1 MTSKR
6 SSALT
11 IGIAAT
17 LLWFGFLA
25 VYLGYNLRNV
35 AGLEPDAFGDFLAG
49 WFAPPAFFWL
59 MITVWLQRE
68 ELAAQREELARSTG
82 VLEAQAKASQVDL
95 LFGIDEFYAQRLS
108 YHLDHILTSSGLY
121 ASDAERDRT
130 WDLFS
135 RGNRL
140 IIARHLLNRLKQ
152 PGHETQVGLAFRA
165 TLAKGGLKAN
175 NLSHSLATYSRL
187 VEDYKR
193 KIADLG
199 EQPEETGFSEF
210 VEIADQFNAMQSEPP
225 PAGRP
230 PAASPTSVP
239 AKAP

>member
-1 MTSKR
+1 MPSKR
-6 SSALT
+6 SSAMT
-11 IGIAAT
+11 IGILAT
-17 LLWFGFLA
+17 VLWFGFLA
-25 VYLGYNLRNV
+25 IYLGYNLRDV
-35 AGLEPDAFGDFLAG
+35 SGLEPDAFGDFLAG

-68 ELAAQREELARSTG
+68 ELAAQREELARSTS

-108 YHLDHILTSSGLY
+108 YHLDHILSSSGLY
-121 ASDAERDRT
+121 ADDAERDRT

-140 IIARHLLNRLKQ
+140 IVARHLLNLLKQ
-152 PGHETQVGLAFRA
+152 PREEAEAKKAFQV
-165 TLAKGGLKAN
+165 TLAKGDLTAN
-175 NLSHSLATYSRL
+175 NLSHSLATYARL

-193 KIADLG
+193 KIAALG

-210 VEIADQFNAMQSEPP
+210 VDIADQLEAMQSDQ
-225 PAGRP
+225 
-230 PAASPTSVP
+230 
-239 AKAP
+239 

>member
-1 MTSKR
+1 MTSNR
-6 SSALT
+6 SSAMT

-17 LLWFGFLA
+17 VLWFGFLA
-25 VYLGYNLRNV
+25 VYLGYNLRDV
-35 AGLEPDAFGDFLAG
+35 FGLEPDAFGDFLAG

-68 ELAAQREELARSTG
+68 ELAAQREELARSTS

-121 ASDAERDRT
+121 DSDAQRDRT

-140 IIARHLLNRLKQ
+140 IIARHLLNMLKQ
-152 PGHETQVGLAFRA
+152 PGEEAEAREALQT
-165 TLAKGGLKAN
+165 TLAEGGLKAN
-175 NLSHSLATYSRL
+175 NLSHSLATYARL

-193 KIADLG
+193 KIAALG

-210 VEIADQFNAMQSEPP
+210 VDIADQLGAMQAE
-225 PAGRP
+225 
-230 PAASPTSVP
+230 
-239 AKAP
+239 K

>member
-1 MTSKR
+1 MTPW
-6 SSALT
+6 
-11 IGIAAT
+11 IAAT
-17 LLWFGFLA
+17 VLGSGFSRSIS
-25 VYLGYNLRNV
+25 VINLRDV
-35 AGLEPDAFGDFLAG
+35 FGLEPDAFGDFLAG

-68 ELAAQREELARSTG
+68 ELAAQREELARSTS

-95 LFGIDEFYAQRLS
+95 LFGIDELYAQRLS

-121 ASDAERDRT
+121 DSDAQRDRT

-140 IIARHLLNRLKQ
+140 IIARHLLNMLKQ
-152 PGHETQVGLAFRA
+152 PGEEAEAREALQT
-165 TLAKGGLKAN
+165 TLAEGGLKAN
-175 NLSHSLATYSRL
+175 NLSHSLATYARL

-193 KIADLG
+193 KIAALG

-210 VEIADQFNAMQSEPP
+210 VDIADQLGAMQAE
-225 PAGRP
+225 
-230 PAASPTSVP
+230 
-239 AKAP
+239 K